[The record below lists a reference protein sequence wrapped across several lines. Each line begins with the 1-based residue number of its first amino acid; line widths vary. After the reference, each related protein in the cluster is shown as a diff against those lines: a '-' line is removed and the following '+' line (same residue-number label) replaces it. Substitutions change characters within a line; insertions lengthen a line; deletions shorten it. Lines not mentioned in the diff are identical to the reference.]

1 MCLWPQGGSQACLV
15 VFIFPHH
22 VTFCIVILDSL
33 GTLSPVW
40 LMVYQVLLMCCLCV
54 ANVLL
59 MCCLMVHQVFLHQD
73 LRVVA
78 QMLNSTHTHT
88 HTHTGIRWHT
98 AGIWEVVVKR
108 ALLYCQ
114 KRPTILSK
122 ETYYTVKRDLLYCQK
137 RPIRL
142 LYSFRLVLL
151 LCQKRPTILSKETCF
166 TVKRDL

>member
-88 HTHTGIRWHT
+88 HTHTQEYADTQQGFERWLSKEPYYT
-98 AGIWEVVVKR
+98 VKR
-108 ALLYCQ
+108 DLLYCQ

-137 RPIRL
+137 RP
-142 LYSFRLVLL
+142 
-151 LCQKRPTILSKETCF
+151 TIPMD
-166 TVKRDL
+166 R